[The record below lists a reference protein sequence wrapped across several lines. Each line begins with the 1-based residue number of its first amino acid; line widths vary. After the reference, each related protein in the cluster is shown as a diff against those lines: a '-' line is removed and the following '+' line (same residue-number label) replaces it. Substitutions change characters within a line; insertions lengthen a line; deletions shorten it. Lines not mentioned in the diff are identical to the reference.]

1 MQFTPDGS
9 RTEKRISL
17 LERVSTD
24 NILTKV
30 TGREEIN
37 LRPHTHNRHQIIY
50 ILAGTLHIETET
62 TSYFVTDRHLVW
74 IPRGVSHRLSN
85 NNRQI
90 SLLTSYLYLEGI
102 KDDKFTI
109 YQTDE
114 LIARILQFISARK
127 HINRYKQPEIYA
139 FAASFFNMLPSVCQ
153 EATFPNQPFIIMR
166 DKRLIPILEYIKT
179 NLHQDLTIE
188 HVASRFGFSVRNLTR
203 LFTNSGIRFV
213 HYLNYQRVIRA
224 IEILTDNA
232 MNIEQTAYEVGFNSP
247 NSFSRVFKQITGQS
261 PSLYIRK

>member
-74 IPRGVSHRLSN
+74 IPRGVSHRLSS

-109 YQTDE
+109 TRQT
-114 LIARILQFISARK
+114 S
-127 HINRYKQPEIYA
+127 
-139 FAASFFNMLPSVCQ
+139 
-153 EATFPNQPFIIMR
+153 
-166 DKRLIPILEYIKT
+166 
-179 NLHQDLTIE
+179 
-188 HVASRFGFSVRNLTR
+188 
-203 LFTNSGIRFV
+203 
-213 HYLNYQRVIRA
+213 
-224 IEILTDNA
+224 
-232 MNIEQTAYEVGFNSP
+232 
-247 NSFSRVFKQITGQS
+247 
-261 PSLYIRK
+261 